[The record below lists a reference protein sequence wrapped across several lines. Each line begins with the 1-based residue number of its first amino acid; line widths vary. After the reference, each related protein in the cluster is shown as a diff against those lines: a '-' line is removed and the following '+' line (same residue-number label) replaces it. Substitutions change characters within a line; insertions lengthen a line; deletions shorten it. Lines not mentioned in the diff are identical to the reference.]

1 MKYFEPLFEKFTKRV
16 IGCPSCQ
23 KKIRFPI
30 RPGKTLRVT
39 CPLCHCMFD
48 VSFKNPFLSSGK
60 LNLFIQKRKQNLL
73 NLRRSKKYYLILFAT
88 LMIGIYI
95 ANALF
100 SKKDAE
106 KQVQPSIEKNNK
118 IFEEL

>member
-23 KKIRFPI
+23 KRIRFPI